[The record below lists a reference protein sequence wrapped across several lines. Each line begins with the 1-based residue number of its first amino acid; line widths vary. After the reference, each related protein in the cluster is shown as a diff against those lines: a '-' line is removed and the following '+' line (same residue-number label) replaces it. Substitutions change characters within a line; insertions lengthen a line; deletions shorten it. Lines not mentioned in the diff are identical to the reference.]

1 MNKVQL
7 QRIRNDLKERW
18 YILIKVEEQSRNPSR
33 AKKIKKLLKKIKEVR
48 GESIQERVLLLFE
61 LEKEM
66 GEDRVNRG

>member
-1 MNKVQL
+1 
-7 QRIRNDLKERW
+7 
-18 YILIKVEEQSRNPSR
+18 
-33 AKKIKKLLKKIKEVR
+33 LKKIKEVR